1 MDIAWRKNMFNDW
14 FTIGPL
20 TIHGYGVMIAI
31 GILLA
36 FWLAEKL
43 AKKYALDAEKID
55 SFILWI
61 LVWGWGCS
69 KLTYCLTVFD
79 QFLKDPWTV
88 LGSGGWVVYGGILG
102 GVLGAYIWCRWHK
115 WDFMR
120 YFNIL
125 IPCVALAQA
134 VGRIGCFCAGCCGG
148 IETSAWYGVSFPA
161 TSLAWTTAKI
171 IPTQLIS
178 AGGDFLIF
186 IITYLILTKSKH
198 PDDTAGWY
206 LMLYSIGRFFIEFIR
221 GDLIRGQIGIFST
234 SQFIAIFVFLL
245 GAYLIW
251 RRQNKEEKAK
261 EEK

>member
-1 MDIAWRKNMFNDW
+1 MFNDW

-43 AKKYALDAEKID
+43 AKKYALDADKID
-55 SFILWI
+55 SFVLWI

-79 QFLKDPWTV
+79 QFLKDPLTV

-161 TSLAWTTAKI
+161 ASLAWTTAKI

-198 PDDTAGWY
+198 SDDTAGWY

-245 GAYLIW
+245 GAFLIW
-251 RRQNKEEKAK
+251 HRQNKEEKSK